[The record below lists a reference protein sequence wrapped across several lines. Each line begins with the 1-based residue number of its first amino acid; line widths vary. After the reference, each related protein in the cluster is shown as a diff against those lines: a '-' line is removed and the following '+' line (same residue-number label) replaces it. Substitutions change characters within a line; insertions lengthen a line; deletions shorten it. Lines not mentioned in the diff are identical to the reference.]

1 MKELVVAR
9 AYAQAIVDLGTE
21 TKTNVADEMT
31 KLQEAINSSNDLE
44 NVLFMEVFTV
54 EEKHAVFGE
63 IAKKLHLSQHS
74 TAFVNYLIDSK
85 RMNLF
90 PMVYKE
96 VIVLD
101 DHEKGFIRGTIEGAD
116 KEIDSKQLEDIK
128 NFIKTKLNRKPEL
141 NYIHNPNLTAGYKI
155 RVEDFQVDA
164 TIDNQLE
171 QFKNT
176 IIGE

>member
-1 MKELVVAR
+1 MKELIVAK
-9 AYAQAIVDLGTE
+9 AYAQAIVDLGLE

-31 KLQEAINSSNDLE
+31 KFQEAINSSNDLE
-44 NVLFMEVFTV
+44 NVLFLEVFTV
-54 EEKHAVFGE
+54 EEKQSVFNE
-63 IAKKLHLSQHS
+63 IAKKLSLNVHS
-74 TAFVNYLIDSK
+74 TSFINYLIDSK
-85 RMNLF
+85 RLNLF
-90 PMVYKE
+90 PLIYKE
-96 VIVLD
+96 IIMLD

-116 KEIDSKQLEDIK
+116 KEIDNKQLEDIK
-128 NFIKTKLNRKPEL
+128 AFIKTKLKRNPEL
-141 NYIHNPNLTAGYKI
+141 KYVQNTNLTAGYKI

>member
-1 MKELVVAR
+1 MKELIVAK
-9 AYAQAIVDLGTE
+9 AYAQAIVDLGIE

-44 NVLFMEVFTV
+44 NVLFLEVFTV
-54 EEKHAVFGE
+54 EEKQSVFND
-63 IAKKLHLSQHS
+63 IAKKLHLSAHATS
-74 TAFVNYLIDSK
+74 FVNYLIDSK
-85 RMNLF
+85 RLNLF
-90 PMVYKE
+90 PVIYKE
-96 VIVLD
+96 IIMLD

-116 KEIDSKQLEDIK
+116 KDIDSKQLEDIK
-128 NFIKTKLNRKPEL
+128 AFIKTKLKRNPEL
-141 NYIHNPNLTAGYKI
+141 KYVQNKDLTAGYKI